1 MIKNILDRERNLVKE
16 DNGKEVEWF
25 MTLEQ
30 INKELDN
37 LEITDLFTA
46 IKWNLLGSMQVVLE
60 NTNKDKLEFYD
71 NRSLDDIVLD
81 IEEQVDELICNS
93 DFYNIE
99 SLLEGDI
106 CL

>member
-1 MIKNILDRERNLVKE
+1 
-16 DNGKEVEWF
+16 

-46 IKWNLLGSMQVVLE
+46 IKGNLLGSMQVVLE

-71 NRSLDDIVLD
+71 DRSLDDIVLD

-93 DFYNIE
+93 DFYNI
-99 SLLEGDI
+99 
-106 CL
+106 

>member
-1 MIKNILDRERNLVKE
+1 MFKNILDRERNLVKE
-16 DNGKEVEWF
+16 DKGKEVEWF

-46 IKWNLLGSMQVVLE
+46 IKGNLLGSMQVVLE

-71 NRSLDDIVLD
+71 NRSLDDIVLN

>member
-1 MIKNILDRERNLVKE
+1 
-16 DNGKEVEWF
+16 

-30 INKELDN
+30 INKELDS

-46 IKWNLLGSMQVVLE
+46 IKGNLLGSMQVVLE

>member
-1 MIKNILDRERNLVKE
+1 
-16 DNGKEVEWF
+16 

-46 IKWNLLGSMQVVLE
+46 IKGNLLGSMQVVME
-60 NTNKDKLEFYD
+60 NTNKDKLEFFD

-93 DFYNIE
+93 DFYNID

>member
-1 MIKNILDRERNLVKE
+1 
-16 DNGKEVEWF
+16 

-46 IKWNLLGSMQVVLE
+46 IKGNLLGSMQVVLE

-71 NRSLDDIVLD
+71 NRNIDDIVFD

-93 DFYNIE
+93 DFYNID

>member
-1 MIKNILDRERNLVKE
+1 
-16 DNGKEVEWF
+16 

-30 INKELDN
+30 INKELDT

-46 IKWNLLGSMQVVLE
+46 IKGNLLGSMQVVLE

-71 NRSLDDIVLD
+71 DRSLDDIVLD

-93 DFYNIE
+93 DFYNID

>member
-1 MIKNILDRERNLVKE
+1 
-16 DNGKEVEWF
+16 

-30 INKELDN
+30 INKELDT

-46 IKWNLLGSMQVVLE
+46 IKGNLLGSMQVVLE

-71 NRSLDDIVLD
+71 DRSLDDIVLD

-93 DFYNIE
+93 DFSNIE

>member
-1 MIKNILDRERNLVKE
+1 
-16 DNGKEVEWF
+16 

-37 LEITDLFTA
+37 IEITDLFTA
-46 IKWNLLGSMQVVLE
+46 IKGNLLGSMQVVLE
-60 NTNKDKLEFYD
+60 NTNKDKLEFFD

-93 DFYNIE
+93 DFYNID

>member
-1 MIKNILDRERNLVKE
+1 MFKNILDRERNLVKE
-16 DNGKEVEWF
+16 DKGKEVEWF
-25 MTLEQ
+25 MILEQ

-46 IKWNLLGSMQVVLE
+46 IKGNLLGSMQVVLE

>member
-1 MIKNILDRERNLVKE
+1 
-16 DNGKEVEWF
+16 

-46 IKWNLLGSMQVVLE
+46 IKGNLLGSMQVVLG

>member
-1 MIKNILDRERNLVKE
+1 
-16 DNGKEVEWF
+16 

-46 IKWNLLGSMQVVLE
+46 IKGNLLGSMQVVLE
-60 NTNKDKLEFYD
+60 NTKKDKLEFYD

>member
-1 MIKNILDRERNLVKE
+1 
-16 DNGKEVEWF
+16 

-46 IKWNLLGSMQVVLE
+46 IKGNLLGSMQVVLE

-93 DFYNIE
+93 DFYKID

>member
-1 MIKNILDRERNLVKE
+1 
-16 DNGKEVEWF
+16 

-46 IKWNLLGSMQVVLE
+46 IKGNLLGSMQVVLE

-99 SLLEGDI
+99 SLLDGDI

>member
-1 MIKNILDRERNLVKE
+1 
-16 DNGKEVEWF
+16 

-46 IKWNLLGSMQVVLE
+46 IKGNLLGSMQVVLE

-71 NRSLDDIVLD
+71 DRSLDDIVLD

>member
-1 MIKNILDRERNLVKE
+1 
-16 DNGKEVEWF
+16 

-46 IKWNLLGSMQVVLE
+46 IKGNLLGSMQIVLE

-93 DFYNIE
+93 DFYSID

>member
-1 MIKNILDRERNLVKE
+1 
-16 DNGKEVEWF
+16 

-46 IKWNLLGSMQVVLE
+46 IKGNLLGSMQVVLE
-60 NTNKDKLEFYD
+60 NTNRDKLEFYD

>member
-1 MIKNILDRERNLVKE
+1 
-16 DNGKEVEWF
+16 

-46 IKWNLLGSMQVVLE
+46 IKGNLLGSMQVVLE
-60 NTNKDKLEFYD
+60 NTNKDKLEFFD

>member
-1 MIKNILDRERNLVKE
+1 
-16 DNGKEVEWF
+16 

-46 IKWNLLGSMQVVLE
+46 IKGNLLGSMQVVLE
-60 NTNKDKLEFYD
+60 NTNKDKLEFFD

-93 DFYNIE
+93 DFYNID

>member
-1 MIKNILDRERNLVKE
+1 
-16 DNGKEVEWF
+16 

-46 IKWNLLGSMQVVLE
+46 IKGNLLGSMQVVLE

-71 NRSLDDIVLD
+71 DRSLDDIVLD
-81 IEEQVDELICNS
+81 IEEQVDELVCNS
-93 DFYNIE
+93 DFYNID

>member
-1 MIKNILDRERNLVKE
+1 
-16 DNGKEVEWF
+16 

-46 IKWNLLGSMQVVLE
+46 IKGNLLGSMQVVLE

-93 DFYNIE
+93 DFYSID

>member
-1 MIKNILDRERNLVKE
+1 
-16 DNGKEVEWF
+16 

-46 IKWNLLGSMQVVLE
+46 IKGNWLGSMQVVLE

>member
-1 MIKNILDRERNLVKE
+1 MI
-16 DNGKEVEWF
+16 
-25 MTLEQ
+25 LEQ

-46 IKWNLLGSMQVVLE
+46 IKGNLLGSMQVVLE

-106 CL
+106 CLQS

>member
-1 MIKNILDRERNLVKE
+1 
-16 DNGKEVEWF
+16 

-46 IKWNLLGSMQVVLE
+46 IKGNLLGSMQVVLE

-71 NRSLDDIVLD
+71 DRSLDDIVLD
-81 IEEQVDELICNS
+81 IEEQIDELICNS
-93 DFYNIE
+93 DFYNID

>member
-1 MIKNILDRERNLVKE
+1 
-16 DNGKEVEWF
+16 

-46 IKWNLLGSMQVVLE
+46 IKGNLLGSMQVVLE

-71 NRSLDDIVLD
+71 DRSLDDIVLD

-93 DFYNIE
+93 DFYNID

>member
-1 MIKNILDRERNLVKE
+1 
-16 DNGKEVEWF
+16 

-46 IKWNLLGSMQVVLE
+46 IKGNLLGSMQVVLE
-60 NTNKDKLEFYD
+60 NTNKDKLDFYD
-71 NRSLDDIVLD
+71 DRSLDDIVLD

>member
-1 MIKNILDRERNLVKE
+1 
-16 DNGKEVEWF
+16 

-46 IKWNLLGSMQVVLE
+46 IKGNLLGSMQVVLE

>member
-1 MIKNILDRERNLVKE
+1 
-16 DNGKEVEWF
+16 

-46 IKWNLLGSMQVVLE
+46 IKGNLLDSMQVVLE

>member
-1 MIKNILDRERNLVKE
+1 
-16 DNGKEVEWF
+16 

-46 IKWNLLGSMQVVLE
+46 IKGNLLGSMQIVLE

>member
-1 MIKNILDRERNLVKE
+1 MI
-16 DNGKEVEWF
+16 
-25 MTLEQ
+25 LEQ

-46 IKWNLLGSMQVVLE
+46 IKGNLLGSMQVVLE

>member
-1 MIKNILDRERNLVKE
+1 
-16 DNGKEVEWF
+16 

-30 INKELDN
+30 INKELDS

-46 IKWNLLGSMQVVLE
+46 IKGNLLGSMQVVLE

-93 DFYNIE
+93 DFYNID

>member
-1 MIKNILDRERNLVKE
+1 
-16 DNGKEVEWF
+16 

-46 IKWNLLGSMQVVLE
+46 IKGNLLGSMQVVLE

-81 IEEQVDELICNS
+81 IDEQVDELICNS

>member
-1 MIKNILDRERNLVKE
+1 
-16 DNGKEVEWF
+16 

-46 IKWNLLGSMQVVLE
+46 IKGNLLGSMQVVLE
-60 NTNKDKLEFYD
+60 NTNKDKLEFYN

>member
-1 MIKNILDRERNLVKE
+1 
-16 DNGKEVEWF
+16 

-46 IKWNLLGSMQVVLE
+46 IKGKLLGSMQVVLE
-60 NTNKDKLEFYD
+60 NTNKDKLDFYD
-71 NRSLDDIVLD
+71 DRSLDDIVLD

>member
-1 MIKNILDRERNLVKE
+1 
-16 DNGKEVEWF
+16 

-46 IKWNLLGSMQVVLE
+46 IKGNLLGSMQVVLE
-60 NTNKDKLEFYD
+60 NTKKDKLEFYD

-93 DFYNIE
+93 DFYNID

>member
-1 MIKNILDRERNLVKE
+1 MI
-16 DNGKEVEWF
+16 
-25 MTLEQ
+25 LEQ

-46 IKWNLLGSMQVVLE
+46 IKGNLLGSMQVVLE
-60 NTNKDKLEFYD
+60 NTNRDKLEFYD
-71 NRSLDDIVLD
+71 DRSLDDIVLD

>member
-1 MIKNILDRERNLVKE
+1 
-16 DNGKEVEWF
+16 

-46 IKWNLLGSMQVVLE
+46 IKGNLLGSMQVVLE

-71 NRSLDDIVLD
+71 NRNIDDIVFD

-93 DFYNIE
+93 DFYNID

-106 CL
+106 CP